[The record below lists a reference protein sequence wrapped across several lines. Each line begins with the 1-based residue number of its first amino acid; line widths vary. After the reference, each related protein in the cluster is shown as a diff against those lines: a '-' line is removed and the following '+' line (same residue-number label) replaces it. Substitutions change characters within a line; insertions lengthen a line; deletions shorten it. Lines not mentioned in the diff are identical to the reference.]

1 MADIIPL
8 LIFLTVILLFA
19 LIITYNSL
27 IKYRNMIEEEWSGID
42 TALKRR
48 TNLIPNLISAV
59 KGYSKY
65 EADTLA
71 EMTRTRGHAED
82 VEGRSNEESQ
92 ISKSLGGLIAVA
104 EAYPDLKASEN
115 FSVLQQALIEVE
127 QENLQIPLG
136 ETVDLYVGLSEP
148 VVDDTVLV
156 VSSSHP
162 GRVAAPGSVSILAG
176 ADAATVPVSGLALVS
191 GAVLTMRLPDELG
204 GGTTTTLATVQPPE
218 WTPRLPSG
226 RVSP

>member
-19 LIITYNSL
+19 LIITYNSF

-127 QENLQIPLG
+127 QEIQQLRRDYNRAVRKYNTGIQ
-136 ETVDLYVGLSEP
+136 SF
-148 VVDDTVLV
+148 
-156 VSSSHP
+156 P
-162 GRVAAPGSVSILAG
+162 GNIMA
-176 ADAATVPVSGLALVS
+176 
-191 GAVLTMRLPDELG
+191 RLFHFTKAEYFSLE
-204 GGTTTTLATVQPPE
+204 LATQREVPDVDF
-218 WTPRLPSG
+218 G
-226 RVSP
+226 

>member
-8 LIFLTVILLFA
+8 LIFLAVIFLFA
-19 LIITYNSL
+19 LIITYNSF

-59 KGYSKY
+59 KGYSQY
-65 EADTLA
+65 EAATLQ
-71 EMTRTRGHAED
+71 EMTGSRAKPED

-115 FSVLQQALIEVE
+115 FKMLQQALIEVE
-127 QENLQIPLG
+127 EEIQNIRRDYNRAVRKYNTQI
-136 ETVDLYVGLSEP
+136 ESF
-148 VVDDTVLV
+148 
-156 VSSSHP
+156 P
-162 GRVAAPGSVSILAG
+162 GNIMAG
-176 ADAATVPVSGLALVS
+176 IFSFTRAEYFSLALATQREV
-191 GAVLTMRLPDELG
+191 PD
-204 GGTTTTLATVQPPE
+204 VDFD
-218 WTPRLPSG
+218 
-226 RVSP
+226 